1 MVTAHAVLLH
11 PVYRRRHGLGYQTIT
26 RRFCS
31 ACWARLDAVV
41 NVMHTDLRTL
51 DKRAIVVVL
60 TGVYHKHPS
69 TGLGVTCYGHGD
81 VQYGTAVMTPNI
93 RTHYGDTANASHDN
107 CSTTDY

>member
-31 ACWARLDAVV
+31 VCCARLDAVV

-51 DKRAIVVVL
+51 DIRAIVVV
-60 TGVYHKHPS
+60 
-69 TGLGVTCYGHGD
+69 
-81 VQYGTAVMTPNI
+81 
-93 RTHYGDTANASHDN
+93 
-107 CSTTDY
+107 